1 MTHQGIYDRSGNKR
15 QENERQEDVLNVRRI
30 EFKSNTSQPRG
41 EIKAMKNLLI
51 VYYSQSGHTKTLA
64 QEIAHGAEGYDIQVR
79 VKRVEETSND
89 DLSQADAIIIGSPVY
104 FGGMA
109 APLKEFIDRSV
120 TIRGS
125 LRNKIGAAFV
135 TSGHQTG
142 GKETTILS
150 IIQAM
155 LIHEMI
161 IVGDPISAGGHYGAA
176 ALGAPDQEAINQGRA
191 LGARVAEL
199 VNRLK

>member
-1 MTHQGIYDRSGNKR
+1 
-15 QENERQEDVLNVRRI
+15 
-30 EFKSNTSQPRG
+30 
-41 EIKAMKNLLI
+41 
-51 VYYSQSGHTKTLA
+51 
-64 QEIAHGAEGYDIQVR
+64 
-79 VKRVEETSND
+79 
-89 DLSQADAIIIGSPVY
+89 
-104 FGGMA
+104 MA

-120 TIRGS
+120 KIRGS
-125 LRNKIGAAFV
+125 LKNKVGAAFV
-135 TSGHQTG
+135 TSGHPTG

>member
-1 MTHQGIYDRSGNKR
+1 
-15 QENERQEDVLNVRRI
+15 
-30 EFKSNTSQPRG
+30 
-41 EIKAMKNLLI
+41 MKNLLI

-64 QEIAHGAEGYDIQVR
+64 QEIARGAEGHDIQTR
-79 VKRVEETSND
+79 VKKVEETSND
-89 DLSQADAIIIGSPVY
+89 DLRQADGIIIGSPVY

-120 TIRGS
+120 AIRGS
-125 LRNKIGAAFV
+125 LKNKVGAAFV

-161 IVGDPISAGGHYGAA
+161 IVGDPISTGGHYGAA

-191 LGARVAEL
+191 LGARVADL